1 MGPTEVVELVW
12 DWRLA
17 RVYDAQCNIID
28 ECVWEGTRSIAATVK
43 RLKNLKLGR
52 MTDEARVL
60 HERFPEANQVH
71 SISFQNWPLLDTNEA
86 ELLQKSSLVLAEQEI
101 LEVSSAPDF
110 RLEHLVRALD
120 VSRSTAN
127 NVESQLADWI
137 TMLLPSIDVDQHRSS
152 LAATIL
158 DSDDWDQFTS
168 RFQQANVAAV
178 ESGEWDSIRALAKQ
192 IGNANSAVITMENSL
207 QELAN
212 SYLPSLSILLGP
224 AIAAQLCVAAHGRD
238 RLARL
243 PASTIQVLGAEKS
256 FFSHLNKG
264 TKPPKHG
271 YIFQHTWIS
280 RSPKSTRGSIA
291 RMLSSKAAI
300 AARVDCFGGSPWGAK
315 ERSEVEKKVGAIRA
329 RKKWR

>member
-1 MGPTEVVELVW
+1 MGSTEVVELVW

-17 RVYDAQCNIID
+17 RVYDAQGNIID

-60 HERFPEANQVH
+60 QESCLPEANRVH
-71 SISFQNWPLLDTNEA
+71 PTSLQNWPLLDTNES
-86 ELLQKSSLVLAEQEI
+86 ELLQNSSLVLAEQEI

-158 DSDDWDQFTS
+158 DSDDWNQFVS
-168 RFQQANVAAV
+168 RFEPVKGATV
-178 ESGEWDSIRALAKQ
+178 ESGEWESIRALCEQ
-192 IGNANSAVITMENSL
+192 IGNANSAVIIMENSL

-243 PASTIQVLGAEKS
+243 PASTIQVLVQRNH
-256 FFSHLNKG
+256 FF
-264 TKPPKHG
+264 P
-271 YIFQHTWIS
+271 I
-280 RSPKSTRGSIA
+280 
-291 RMLSSKAAI
+291 
-300 AARVDCFGGSPWGAK
+300 
-315 ERSEVEKKVGAIRA
+315 
-329 RKKWR
+329 

>member
-1 MGPTEVVELVW
+1 MGPTGVVELVW

-17 RVYDAQCNIID
+17 RVYDAQRNIID
-28 ECVWEGTRSIAATVK
+28 ECIWEGTRSIAATVK
-43 RLKNLKLGR
+43 RLKKLKLGQ
-52 MTDEARVL
+52 MTTEARVL
-60 HERFPEANQVH
+60 QERFPEANRVH
-71 SISFQNWPLLDTNEA
+71 LTSFQNWPSLDLNEA
-86 ELLQKSSLVLAEQEI
+86 EMLQKSSLVLAEQEI

-110 RLEHLVRALD
+110 RLEHLVRSLD

-137 TMLLPSIDVDQHRSS
+137 TMLIPSIDVDQHRSW
-152 LAATIL
+152 LALTIL
-158 DSDDWDQFTS
+158 DSDDWNQIAS
-168 RFQQANVAAV
+168 RFEQVNV
-178 ESGEWDSIRALAKQ
+178 STLQSSEWDSIRALSKQ
-192 IGNANSAVITMENSL
+192 IEVANSSVITMENSL
-207 QELAN
+207 QELAF

-300 AARVDCFGGSPWGAK
+300 AARVDCFGGRPWGAK
-315 ERSEVEKKVGAIRA
+315 ERSEVEKKVGEIRA
-329 RKKWR
+329 RMKGR